1 MKKNSGFKLRSG
13 NKPSIA
19 KFMGLKDAIKG
30 TGIFSHPLTKYGAV
44 NVIRD
49 LFGMNEDNK
58 KTETKKK
65 EETKKSTP
73 EVEALKGLE
82 RFKKSA

>member
-19 KFMGLKDAIKG
+19 KFMGLKDVIGNKA
-30 TGIFSHPLTKYGAV
+30 FQYGAI
-44 NVIRD
+44 NMLAN
-49 LFGMNEDNK
+49 LFGKGKNNN

-73 EVEALKGLE
+73 EEEALKGLE
-82 RFKKSA
+82 RFKK